1 MKRLLANVHIALG
14 QIKKRIRLA
23 GVVFAFVTLLVLVG
37 TAVWATKAD
46 DDEHGAS
53 VIGVGRIGNP
63 IQGTTIPS
71 ASDFGF
77 AVSVRSGTF
86 VCSMAGPETG
96 GFAGFRVMLVEGPVT
111 PGSLEIHGRD
121 VSFSGFATIALI
133 PGLNG
138 ASQTVLD
145 EVPYTVS
152 ARPGPA
158 GRARMILN
166 IAAFTQ
172 ALGGDTGGVVAQ
184 GTIRIE
190 R

>member
-1 MKRLLANVHIALG
+1 MKKLLGNVSIALSH
-14 QIKKRIRLA
+14 IKKRIRLA
-23 GVVFAFVTLLVLVG
+23 GAVFVFVTLLVA
-37 TAVWATKAD
+37 TAERATMAD
-46 DDEHGAS
+46 HDEREAS
-53 VIGVGRIGNP
+53 VIGTGRIGNP

-77 AVSVRSGTF
+77 AVSGRSGTF

-133 PGLNG
+133 PGMNG

-145 EVPYTVS
+145 GVPYTVS

>member
-1 MKRLLANVHIALG
+1 MKEFSANVHTALG
-14 QIKKRIRLA
+14 HINKRVRFA
-23 GVVFAFVTLLVLVG
+23 GAMFAFATLVVLSV
-37 TAVWATKAD
+37 VWATKAD
-46 DDEHGAS
+46 NDERQAS
-53 VIGVGRIGNP
+53 VIGGGRIGDP
-63 IQGTTIPS
+63 IRGTTIPS

-77 AVSVRSGTF
+77 AVSGRGGTF

-111 PGSLEIHGRD
+111 PGSLEIHQRG
-121 VSFSGFATIALI
+121 VSFSGFATVALI

-138 ASQTVLD
+138 VSQTVLD
-145 EVPYTVS
+145 GIPYTVS

-172 ALGGDTGGVVAQ
+172 ALGGDTGGVAAQ
-184 GTIRIE
+184 GAIRIE

>member
-1 MKRLLANVHIALG
+1 MKRLLASVHIALSH
-14 QIKKRIRLA
+14 IKKRIRLA
-23 GVVFAFVTLLVLVG
+23 GAVFVLVTLLVA
-37 TAVWATKAD
+37 TADRATKAD
-46 DDEHGAS
+46 NDEREAS
-53 VIGVGRIGNP
+53 VIGTGRIGNS

-77 AVSVRSGTF
+77 AVSGRSGTF

-111 PGSLEIHGRD
+111 PGSLEIHKRD

-145 EVPYTVS
+145 GVPYTVS
-152 ARPGPA
+152 ARPGQA
-158 GRARMILN
+158 GSARMILN
-166 IAAFTQ
+166 IPAFTQ

-184 GTIRIE
+184 GAIRIE

>member
-1 MKRLLANVHIALG
+1 MLIGKRMHF
-14 QIKKRIRLA
+14 A
-23 GVVFAFVTLLVLVG
+23 GVVLAFATLLV
-37 TAVWATKAD
+37 ASSVWAATAN
-46 DDEHGAS
+46 DDERQAS
-53 VIGVGRIGNP
+53 VVGAGRIGSP
-63 IQGTTIPS
+63 IRGTTVPS

-77 AVSVRSGTF
+77 AVSERGGTF

-111 PGSLEIHGRD
+111 PGSLEFHERD

-145 EVPYTVS
+145 GVPYNVS
-152 ARPGPA
+152 ARPGSA
-158 GRARMILN
+158 RRARMILN
-166 IAAFTQ
+166 IPAFTQ
-172 ALGGDTGGVVAQ
+172 ALGGDTGGVVTQ
-184 GTIRIE
+184 GDIRIE

>member
-1 MKRLLANVHIALG
+1 MKRLLASIHNALSHIN
-14 QIKKRIRLA
+14 KPIRLA
-23 GVVFAFVTLLVLVG
+23 GAVFVFVTLLVA
-37 TAVWATKAD
+37 TAERATKAD
-46 DDEHGAS
+46 DDEREAS
-53 VIGVGRIGNP
+53 VIGAGRIGNSL
-63 IQGTTIPS
+63 QGTTIPS

-77 AVSVRSGTF
+77 AVSGRSGTF

-96 GFAGFRVMLVEGPVT
+96 GFAGFRAMLVEGPVT
-111 PGSLEIHGRD
+111 PGSLEIHERD

-133 PGLNG
+133 PGMNG

-145 EVPYTVS
+145 GVPYTVS
-152 ARPGPA
+152 ARPGTA

-166 IAAFTQ
+166 IPAFTQ

-184 GTIRIE
+184 GAIRIE

>member
-1 MKRLLANVHIALG
+1 
-14 QIKKRIRLA
+14 
-23 GVVFAFVTLLVLVG
+23 
-37 TAVWATKAD
+37 
-46 DDEHGAS
+46 
-53 VIGVGRIGNP
+53 
-63 IQGTTIPS
+63 
-71 ASDFGF
+71 
-77 AVSVRSGTF
+77 
-86 VCSMAGPETG
+86 MAGPETG

-133 PGLNG
+133 PGMNG

-145 EVPYTVS
+145 GVPYTVS
-152 ARPGPA
+152 ARPGSA

>member
-1 MKRLLANVHIALG
+1 MKRLLSNAQIALSH
-14 QIKKRIRLA
+14 INKRVRFA
-23 GVVFAFVTLLVLVG
+23 GAVFALVPLLVA
-37 TAVWATKAD
+37 TAVWVTKAD
-46 DDEHGAS
+46 DDGREAS
-53 VIGVGRIGNP
+53 VIGAGRIGNP
-63 IQGTTIPS
+63 IRGTMIPS

-77 AVSVRSGTF
+77 AVSERGGTF

-96 GFAGFRVMLVEGPVT
+96 GFAGFSVMLVEGPVT
-111 PGSLEIHGRD
+111 PGSLEFHQRD

-145 EVPYTVS
+145 GVPYTVS
-152 ARPGPA
+152 ARRGPA
-158 GRARMILN
+158 KRARMILN
-166 IAAFTQ
+166 IPAFTQ

-184 GTIRIE
+184 GDIRIE